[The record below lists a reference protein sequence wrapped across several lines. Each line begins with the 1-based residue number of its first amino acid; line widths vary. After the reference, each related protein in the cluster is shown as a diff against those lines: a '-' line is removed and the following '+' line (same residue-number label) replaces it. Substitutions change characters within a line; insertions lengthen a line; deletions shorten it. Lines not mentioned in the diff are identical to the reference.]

1 MPPQPGPQGGRAQ
14 RRRWGA
20 ALGKR
25 TWTLRGRSSGPQRR
39 LPRVC
44 GWGLWGRRWGEGGW
58 ARTVPVARRQVCAVL
73 FFNTHS
79 VSVCGLPSVATAGT
93 NARVCRTS
101 ASPPHAHPQRRGAQR
116 INHQPS
122 VAGGTPWYGWRPG
135 VTTRGRSP
143 QQGATCRRRLQPK
156 SQQAPRGG
164 LSNRLSAWGPETAEA
179 GPRAEC
185 ICMGKAAAGRSRGAF

>member
-1 MPPQPGPQGGRAQ
+1 MDAPGTLVGPTTAAAPRVWLGAVGEALGGRGVGSHRPGCAPPSV
-14 RRRWGA
+14 RRP
-20 ALGKR
+20 L
-25 TWTLRGRSSGPQRR
+25 
-39 LPRVC
+39 
-44 GWGLWGRRWGEGGW
+44 
-58 ARTVPVARRQVCAVL
+58 
-73 FFNTHS
+73 NTHS

-101 ASPPHAHPQRRGAQR
+101 ASPPHAHPLRRGAQR

-164 LSNRLSAWGPETAEA
+164 LSNRLSAWGPETAAA

-185 ICMGKAAAGRSRGAF
+185 ICMGKVAAGRSRGAF